1 MLIGGFQKMTM
12 LDFPGKVACTIFT
25 YGCNLRCP
33 FCHNAMLVTQ
43 KTELFDEEEIF
54 SYLKKR
60 SGILDGVCI
69 TGGEPMLQK
78 DIFDF
83 IRKVK
88 EMGFLV
94 KLDTNGC
101 FPEKLEYVLENKL
114 VDYVAM
120 DIKNSKEKYAETV
133 GISDFDITP
142 IEKSVELIMNSGVDY
157 EFRTTVVKQFHS
169 ENTMKSI
176 GTWLKGAKKYCLQ
189 NFEDTGNLI
198 GQGLCAHDPSVLKAF
213 KSSLADCFGEICV
226 RGI

>member
-12 LDFPGKVACTIFT
+12 LDFPGRVACTVFT

-33 FCHNAMLVTQ
+33 FCHNATLVTQ
-43 KTELFDEEEIF
+43 KTQLFDEEEIF

-60 SGILDGVCI
+60 SGILDGVCV
-69 TGGEPMLQK
+69 TGGEPLLQK
-78 DIFDF
+78 DIFEF
-83 IRKVK
+83 ISKVR

-101 FPEKLEYVLENKL
+101 FPERLEYALDNKL

-120 DIKNSKEKYAETV
+120 DIKNSKEKYAMTV
-133 GISDFDITP
+133 GIDGFDITP
-142 IEKSVELIMNSGVDY
+142 IEKSVELIKNSAVEY
-157 EFRTTVVKQFHS
+157 EFRTTVVKELHTM
-169 ENTMKSI
+169 EDMKSI
-176 GTWLKGAKKYCLQ
+176 GKWLFGAKKYCLQ

-198 GQGLCAHDPSVLKAF
+198 GQGMSAHEPFVLKAF
-213 KSSLADCFGEICV
+213 EDALTDCFAETCV